1 MLKTQSKP
9 VTLRPTNGVL
19 LVLVVLLLFAFGL
32 PDVDSGNAFAQDAA
46 DSVEL
51 AKDID
56 KNLRAAERDM
66 FNGKNESADQQMQAI
81 SGQIEQLQT
90 IDPGNSKLPGL
101 ESKYDRIRKNLDR
114 KLGVTAPASS
124 SSGPPAPSRPAA
136 AAPAAPA
143 TASEPEAPDGSAL
156 PRAVSSDV
164 ANTSSNLDTAEAA
177 WAEDYTGKTT
187 VSGETDP
194 RAVKLDAVEAPLKSA
209 NYYYGNILKKCERQ
223 SSPCDPGHPE
233 IAALKQRIDAMQA
246 NVDGLEG
253 ELAAAAAADA
263 EAAAAAAADAAALEA
278 ECEAWKERFRV
289 YTDGDKALYRCAS
302 ASSEQMPACKEQY
315 DEAEALLAEFG
326 KTQWAQEPCDAFGS
340 TLIDLERY
348 MENFASSYERY
359 AAENAAAIANLGQF
373 VFSTNPIDPANPVGL
388 TTQFTAGDTIYGLVQ
403 TKKPWSEI
411 YDGKSSADV
420 MVNVKLDD
428 EKIHAQFIT
437 LTTPELMAQQHLVF
451 EIAPDPDEMTAYANP
466 DRPYGLSTATMRQG
480 PNELTYHLAQLEPGE
495 HTMAFDIT
503 YFGTTWAAGTFTISG
518 DDFGSYAGLHEEI
531 AEAVAQAV
539 TLPVSGKTDKAL
551 AADMADLLENAGWED
566 IHRINIV
573 DKDWWTDRVA
583 GGDSAVKSRH
593 IAAAALA
600 RDSQGYYYKVCTFHQ
615 DRLISGGFGE
625 LYLSHQG
632 DRVPIPE
639 ANIDK

>member
-1 MLKTQSKP
+1 MQKNISES
-9 VTLRPTNGVL
+9 VTLRPTMGIL
-19 LVLVVLLLFAFGL
+19 LVLLAIALAL
-32 PDVDSGNAFAQDAA
+32 PGIQSGDVFAQDAV
-46 DSVEL
+46 DSVTL

-90 IDPGNSKLPGL
+90 IDPDNSKLNSL
-101 ESKYDRIRKNLDR
+101 VSKYDRIRKNLDR
-114 KLGVTAPASS
+114 KLGVTSTASS
-124 SSGPPAPSRPAA
+124 SSSPPAPSTPTTAAPPAA
-136 AAPAAPA
+136 AAAAASESAAPA
-143 TASEPEAPDGSAL
+143 GAEL

-164 ANTSSNLDTAEAA
+164 ANTRSKLDETEAA
-177 WAEDYTGKTT
+177 WAKDYTGQST

-194 RAVKLDAVEAPLKSA
+194 RAVKLDAIKPLLTSV
-209 NYYYGNILKKCERQ
+209 NYYYGNILKKCQRQ
-223 SSPCDPGHPE
+223 SSPCDPAHPE
-233 IAALKQRIDAMQA
+233 IAALKQRIDAMQV

-253 ELAAAAAADA
+253 QLAATAAAEA
-263 EAAAAAAADAAALEA
+263 EAEEAAVAQAAALEA
-278 ECEAWKERFRV
+278 ECESWKERLRV

-302 ASSEQMPACKEQY
+302 VSSEQMPACKEQY

-326 KTQWAQEPCDAFGS
+326 ETQWAQEPCDAFGS

-348 MENFASSYERY
+348 MDNFASSYESY
-359 AAENAAAIANLGQF
+359 AAENAAAIANMGEI
-373 VFSTNPIDPANPVGL
+373 VFSSKPIDPANPAGL
-388 TTQFTAGDTIYGLVQ
+388 ATQFSAGDSIYGLIQ

-420 MVNVKLDD
+420 MVNVKLDG
-428 EKIHAQFIT
+428 EKIHAQFVK
-437 LTTPELMAQQHLVF
+437 LTTPELMAQRHLVF
-451 EIAPDPDEMTAYANP
+451 EVAPDPDEMTAYSNP
-466 DRPYGLSTATMRQG
+466 DRIYGSSTATMRQG
-480 PNELTYHLAQLEPGE
+480 PSELTYHLGKLGPGE
-495 HTMAFDIT
+495 HKMAFDIT
-503 YFGTTWAAGTFTISG
+503 YFGTTWAAGAFTISG

-539 TLPVSGKTDKAL
+539 TLPSAKKTDKAL
-551 AADMADLLENAGWED
+551 AANMEDLLENAGWED
-566 IHRINIV
+566 IHRVNIV
-573 DKDWWTDRVA
+573 DQDWWIDRVS

-600 RDSQGYYYKVCTFHQ
+600 RDSEGYYYKVCTFHQ
-615 DRLISGGFGE
+615 DRLLGGGFGE

-632 DRVPIPE
+632 DRVPIPK